1 MNKKEFIQELHSI
14 NMQLKSTY
22 ESKNGNIIKIIY
34 STISDDN
41 YKRIYECTIKPLA
54 ERLPKEIHRSTL
66 VNMLE
71 DFYFTGELNTI
82 YNIEGKLVQT
92 PMELYNIAFRNKLSK

>member
-34 STISDDN
+34 GTISDDN
-41 YKRIYECTIKPLA
+41 
-54 ERLPKEIHRSTL
+54 H
-66 VNMLE
+66 
-71 DFYFTGELNTI
+71 
-82 YNIEGKLVQT
+82 
-92 PMELYNIAFRNKLSK
+92 